1 MVLYFSQE
9 TLDQIRRTYAIG
21 SFRWGREKQNRERK
35 GKGKWYRQWT
45 PSAEAPV
52 AGEELLHSAARLRF
66 SVQLPD
72 CRRKMKNFTSAKVQ
86 IPNCRRETQA
96 FSSAL
101 RDAVFGWEVPALV
114 KKVLTLVRSVTRSGR
129 AYGLDPAPTPVFVP
143 KHAYWFRGG
152 AINGVMDGIV
162 AKSYRRGGIPSIRQS
177 PPVLCA
183 YPRLK
188 SRDPGPAR
196 RDLFRSIVDRLAGRS
211 C

>member
-9 TLDQIRRTYAIG
+9 TLDQIRRTYAVG

-72 CRRKMKNFTSAKVQ
+72 CQRKRKNFNSAARLRFSVQLPDCQRKRKNFTSAKVQ

-129 AYGLDPAPTPVFVP
+129 AYGLDPAPTPVFS
-143 KHAYWFRGG
+143 FLNTR
-152 AINGVMDGIV
+152 IRFEV
-162 AKSYRRGGIPSIRQS
+162 APSTR
-177 PPVLCA
+177 
-183 YPRLK
+183 
-188 SRDPGPAR
+188 
-196 RDLFRSIVDRLAGRS
+196 
-211 C
+211 

>member
-9 TLDQIRRTYAIG
+9 TLDQIRRTYAVG

-72 CRRKMKNFTSAKVQ
+72 CQRKRKNFTSAKVQ

-129 AYGLDPAPTPVFVP
+129 AYGLDPAPTPVFS
-143 KHAYWFRGG
+143 FLNTR
-152 AINGVMDGIV
+152 IRFEV
-162 AKSYRRGGIPSIRQS
+162 APSTR
-177 PPVLCA
+177 
-183 YPRLK
+183 
-188 SRDPGPAR
+188 
-196 RDLFRSIVDRLAGRS
+196 
-211 C
+211 